1 MITLNIT
8 GHPRP
13 QGSKR
18 AFVNPQT
25 GRAIMTESSGKGLST
40 WRQDVK
46 AEALNTIAD
55 LAPWTPYDG
64 PVAVTAIYRFPR
76 PKAHFRT
83 GANAHLLRDQAPTFA
98 TSRAVGDIE
107 KIARST
113 HDALTAAGVWTD
125 DSLVAV
131 LTIQKVYVCNR
142 ELPGATITITPLN
155 PVAAPAALVT
165 GSTTGA
171 ATAQGAL
178 L

>member
-1 MITLNIT
+1 MNLTLEVT

-25 GRAIMTESSGKGLST
+25 GRAIMTESSGKGLTT

-46 AEALNTIAD
+46 ATALNATAGH
-55 LAPWTPYDG
+55 PSWTAYDG
-64 PVAVTAIYRFPR
+64 PVAVTATYRFPR

-83 GANAHLLRDQAPTFA
+83 GANAHLLRDQAPTYA

-125 DSLVAV
+125 DSLVAD
-131 LTIQKVYVCNR
+131 LRITKVYVAHGQ
-142 ELPGATITITPLN
+142 LPGATITITPLN
-155 PVAAPAALVT
+155 AVPAPDVVVAP
-165 GSTTGA
+165 GSG
-171 ATAQGAL
+171 TAQGAL